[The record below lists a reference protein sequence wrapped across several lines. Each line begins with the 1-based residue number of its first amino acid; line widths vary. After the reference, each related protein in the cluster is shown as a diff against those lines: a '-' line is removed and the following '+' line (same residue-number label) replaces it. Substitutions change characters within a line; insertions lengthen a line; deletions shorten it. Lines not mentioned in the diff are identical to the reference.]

1 MYDEPSITFEDYK
14 EADKLHKSLSGL
26 RDKCKN
32 PGKHSEGTTV
42 IFSHGRSQWALTG
55 NTMNCGPIKMEWAWL
70 IRANKLSLSANKEE
84 S

>member
-14 EADKLHKSLSGL
+14 EADKLQSLFGL

-42 IFSHGRSQWALTG
+42 SIFICALSMSSHWQHDELWSYKDEVG
-55 NTMNCGPIKMEWAWL
+55 L
-70 IRANKLSLSANKEE
+70 IN
-84 S
+84 